1 MTCECEGEYTG
12 TTTRSAY
19 VRGGEHNDNLQKES
33 DKSDLWDH
41 CKKKHGG
48 EKKTFRMD
56 VIDSFHRDPLLRQVT
71 EATRISRA
79 NKERSINKKEE
90 LANTGMR

>member
-1 MTCECEGEYTG
+1 MTCDCDGDYTG

-19 VRGGEHNDNLQKES
+19 VRGGEHTDNLQKES

-41 CKKKHGG
+41 FKKKHGG